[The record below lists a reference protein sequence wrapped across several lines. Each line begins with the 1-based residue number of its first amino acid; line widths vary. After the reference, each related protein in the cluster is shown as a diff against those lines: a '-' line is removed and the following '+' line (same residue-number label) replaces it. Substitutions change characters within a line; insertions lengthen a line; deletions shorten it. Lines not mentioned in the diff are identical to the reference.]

1 MDKTIIKLDDNEIE
15 KQIFYQYKRP
25 ISIKNIA
32 VNKIVV
38 SNKVSICIK
47 GFKGFIED
55 KDTKKLDSYV
65 YFFKKISAYRR
76 DFDELNMSFLI
87 KYDQLLE
94 QYN

>member
-15 KQIFYQYKRP
+15 KQIFYQYERP

-55 KDTKKLDSYV
+55 KDTYV

-87 KYDQLLE
+87 KCDQLLE